1 MPPTAPTPPEPAARH
16 RRGIGPAVLGVVV
29 ALGTALAL
37 AGTPSAA
44 QDGPTTTKDPV
55 ASARAAL
62 DRARVVREQA
72 DARLAAVRADKARV
86 EKEMANLDGEDATLT
101 TELADA
107 RRQVREFAVAAYIDG
122 GQTELVRCEVRGE
135 DAREFSCLNRHSKP
149 GIYKYTVR
157 VTDGTTEIVND
168 PSVVNW

>member
-1 MPPTAPTPPEPAARH
+1 LKPIKLLASLSICFLGGCSVLCPKTPWDDSARPEVTVDRAAGTITVAPDPLVFLPEQKDVLIVWRLPKTGPYYFPKNGIVIEGSITGKIVHPPTEMQAR
-16 RRGIGPAVLGVVV
+16 GGMMVMGP
-29 ALGTALAL
+29 
-37 AGTPSAA
+37 
-44 QDGPTTTKDPV
+44 
-55 ASARAAL
+55 
-62 DRARVVREQA
+62 
-72 DARLAAVRADKARV
+72 
-86 EKEMANLDGEDATLT
+86 MAM
-101 TELADA
+101 
-107 RRQVREFAVAAYIDG
+107 IDG